1 MPRRHVVSNTWN
13 LESGASAK
21 HSRQNIL
28 CACCAEDLR
37 GAGVFY
43 FFDDAIAV

>member
-13 LESGASAK
+13 LESGASAE

-28 CACCAEDLR
+28 YAGCTENLR
-37 GAGVFY
+37 GAGVFH